1 MTAILKGICIISC
14 GILLGLGLSGNAAFA
29 AHEVKAGQSGER
41 IGGHAGLGHEQGK
54 REPVRA
60 QAGERIGGQAGQGHE
75 QTKSDP
81 VHAQP
86 GERIG
91 GQAGLG

>member
-1 MTAILKGICIISC
+1 MTPISKGICIISC
-14 GILLGLGLSGNAAFA
+14 GILLGLGLSGNAALA
-29 AHEVKAGQSGER
+29 AHEMKTGQSGER
-41 IGGHAGLGHEQGK
+41 IGGHAGVAYEQGK

-60 QAGERIGGQAGQGHE
+60 QAGERIGGQAGLGSQ
-75 QTKSDP
+75 QTKSEP

-91 GQAGLG
+91 GQAG